1 MLRLEVTCD
10 PARIDFD
17 RVYRFLNAQSYWAQG
32 IPRDLFDRA
41 MTNSLCF
48 AGSLAGE
55 QIAFARVIS
64 DYATFANLVD
74 VFVEGAYRGNGHAIA
89 LLTEVFGHPDLQGLR
104 RFSLATSDAHGLYRR
119 FGFHAPARPDT
130 LMERYNAEIYRRH

>member
-1 MLRLEVTCD
+1 MLRLDVPCD
-10 PARIDFD
+10 PARIDVD
-17 RVYRFLNAQSYWAQG
+17 RVNAQSYWAQG

-41 MTNSLCF
+41 MNNSLCF

-55 QIAFARVIS
+55 QIGFARVIS

-74 VFVEGAYRGNGHAIA
+74 VFVEPDYRGNGHASA
-89 LLTEVFGHPDLQGLR
+89 LLIEVFKHPDLQGLR

-119 FGFHAPARPDT
+119 FGVHAPMRPDT
-130 LMERYNAEIYRRH
+130 LMERYDANIYRR